1 MPRRIETAAGL
12 QVMRMLRRRPVF
24 IILWLAVAALLLGA
38 CAAEHSEDRA
48 PTLGSVTNSGAAP
61 GEAADPDPET
71 TEELIAA
78 LNPHVV
84 TAHNRLG
91 MLIFGQLV
99 SQTRPAGGA
108 DAETDDESVFISP
121 ISIALALG
129 MAYNGAAGETETAM
143 AKALQLEGLLQE
155 GLLQEA
161 LLQEA
166 LLQEGPRQ
174 EGLLQDSTTTAS
186 PDADGTRLTRAD
198 INASNLALLEALTGT
213 GARLDIATSIWY
225 RQEFALNPA
234 FVEETQ
240 RYYRARISA
249 LDFAAPESVDVINR
263 WVSDATRG
271 LIPAVVDQLDEDQI
285 MLLLNAVYFK
295 GDWTAPF
302 DPQQTRD
309 MPFYRPSGD
318 SRPVPMMYQDG
329 RFGYFE
335 DGFQAV
341 RLPYGDD
348 ERLAMY
354 VFLPPRGA
362 DFYEFSASL
371 DYETLA
377 DAFSRFVPGH
387 GEVLLPRMDVSY
399 KTRLNAAL
407 QELGM
412 GIAFDP
418 GRADFSR
425 LHPAGS
431 RNIYISDV
439 IHQSV
444 LKVDEEGTEA
454 AAVTSVDFRV
464 TSLPVYDF
472 RFQADRPF
480 VVVIRDDATGA
491 LLFVGAVVDP
501 GV

>member
-1 MPRRIETAAGL
+1 
-12 QVMRMLRRRPVF
+12 
-24 IILWLAVAALLLGA
+24 
-38 CAAEHSEDRA
+38 
-48 PTLGSVTNSGAAP
+48 
-61 GEAADPDPET
+61 
-71 TEELIAA
+71 
-78 LNPHVV
+78 
-84 TAHNRLG
+84 
-91 MLIFGQLV
+91 
-99 SQTRPAGGA
+99 
-108 DAETDDESVFISP
+108 
-121 ISIALALG
+121 
-129 MAYNGAAGETETAM
+129 
-143 AKALQLEGLLQE
+143 
-155 GLLQEA
+155 
-161 LLQEA
+161 
-166 LLQEGPRQ
+166 
-174 EGLLQDSTTTAS
+174 
-186 PDADGTRLTRAD
+186 
-198 INASNLALLEALTGT
+198 
-213 GARLDIATSIWY
+213 
-225 RQEFALNPA
+225 
-234 FVEETQ
+234 
-240 RYYRARISA
+240 
-249 LDFAAPESVDVINR
+249 
-263 WVSDATRG
+263 
-271 LIPAVVDQLDEDQI
+271 

>member
-38 CAAEHSEDRA
+38 CAAEHREDRA

-166 LLQEGPRQ
+166 LLQEG
-174 EGLLQDSTTTAS
+174 LLQDSTTTAS
-186 PDADGTRLTRAD
+186 PDADGTRLTRTD

-362 DFYEFSASL
+362 DFYEFSANL

-387 GEVLLPRMDVSY
+387 GKCSCAWTSP
-399 KTRLNAAL
+399 TRPAQRVA
-407 QELGM
+407 ELGM
-412 GIAFDP
+412 GSP
-418 GRADFSR
+418 GPAADFSR
-425 LHPAGS
+425 LHPA
-431 RNIYISDV
+431 
-439 IHQSV
+439 
-444 LKVDEEGTEA
+444 A
-454 AAVTSVDFRV
+454 AATS
-464 TSLPVYDF
+464 TS
-472 RFQADRPF
+472 
-480 VVVIRDDATGA
+480 ATSSTS
-491 LLFVGAVVDP
+491 P
-501 GV
+501 C